1 MAKELK
7 LEEVDVLEELCNDL
21 IKTWKERDIDSF
33 SRYYVSLIGLIDT
46 NKEMLP
52 EALYPVEY
60 LNPYTVYH
68 DRIPVERIVQYAL
81 EIKKWIQSQKDTR
94 FR

>member
-21 IKTWKERDIDSF
+21 IKVWKEKDIDRF
-33 SRYYVSLIGLIDT
+33 SKFYTSLIGLIDT
-46 NKEMLP
+46 NEDMLP
-52 EALYPVEY
+52 ENLHPVEY
-60 LNPYTVYH
+60 LDSFTVYH
-68 DRIPVERIVQYAL
+68 DRIPVERVVQYAL
-81 EIKKWIQSQKDTR
+81 DIKKWIQSQKDTR